1 MQKPAG
7 FHGLICGMME
17 PTPTEGRGCRWRN
30 KEQMNMK
37 TFAIKIRRWL
47 EASFEAPVV
56 NATRKARPESKHM
69 NLARLLTTAPISRRH
84 GHRWHHRHRSRHS
97 RCVYLEFVHPRAR
110 SVSIAGSFNDWRPTA
125 TPMIAMGRGWWVK
138 GLVLPPGRYQYRL
151 VVDGQSMPDPNAA
164 EVVTNPNGG
173 VNSVL
178 VVPAE
183 SVAAPPKVSS
193 PLRVGESTLSLIAD
207 RALSDSPARL
217 TSDSNLPPQEVKLA
231 AAA

>member
-1 MQKPAG
+1 
-7 FHGLICGMME
+7 MME
-17 PTPTEGRGCRWRN
+17 LPPTEGRGCRRRS

-47 EASFEAPVV
+47 EASFEVPVV
-56 NATRKARPESKHM
+56 NAPRKARPESKHM
-69 NLARLLTTAPISRRH
+69 NLARLLTTAPVSRRH
-84 GHRWHHRHRSRHS
+84 GHRWHHRHGSRHS

-151 VVDGQSMPDPNAA
+151 VVDGQSIPDPNAA
-164 EVVTNPNGG
+164 EVAPNSDGG
-173 VNSVL
+173 VHSVL

-183 SVAAPPKVSS
+183 TGAVPPKASS
-193 PLRVGESTLSLIAD
+193 PLWVGESALSLIAD
-207 RALSDSPARL
+207 RALSDTSARL
-217 TSDSNLPPQEVKLA
+217 TNDSNLPPQEEKLA
-231 AAA
+231 TAA

>member
-1 MQKPAG
+1 MT
-7 FHGLICGMME
+7 E
-17 PTPTEGRGCRWRN
+17 PPPTEGRGCRRRS

-47 EASFEAPVV
+47 EASFEVPVA
-56 NATRKARPESKHM
+56 NMTRKVRPESKHM
-69 NLARLLTTAPISRRH
+69 NLARLLTAAPISRRH

-110 SVSIAGSFNDWRPTA
+110 SVNIAGSFNDWRPRA

-151 VVDGQSMPDPNAA
+151 VVDGQSIPDPNAA
-164 EVVTNPNGG
+164 EVAPNPDGG
-173 VNSVL
+173 VSSVL

-183 SVAAPPKVSS
+183 TVAASPKVSS
-193 PLRVGESTLSLIAD
+193 PLPVGESAFSLIAD
-207 RALSDSPARL
+207 RTLSDSPARL
-217 TSDSNLPPQEVKLA
+217 ASDSNLPPPEEKLA
-231 AAA
+231 TAA